1 MLPAALTLPG
11 VDTLFNATVLAMMLL
26 PTMLPLALIPVLPLS
41 KIAIL
46 VRSFCVCIY
55 RRVWVTQYWIKFEQ
69 ATPV

>member
-1 MLPAALTLPG
+1 
-11 VDTLFNATVLAMMLL
+11 VLAMMLL